1 MDFEE
6 QQQRVVDNLDVEK
19 DQNESKDRD
28 SIRLELEKLKVEK

>member
-28 SIRLELEKLKVEK
+28 SIRSELEKLKVEK